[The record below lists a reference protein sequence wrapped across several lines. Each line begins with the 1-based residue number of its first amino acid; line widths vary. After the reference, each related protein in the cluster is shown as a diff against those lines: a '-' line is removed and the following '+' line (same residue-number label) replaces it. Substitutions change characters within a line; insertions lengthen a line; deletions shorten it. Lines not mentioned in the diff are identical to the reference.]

1 MPLREKIAATRSPAW
16 TGTLSRRRD
25 PHGVACGRTGETMDE
40 PATTR
45 ASLLELL
52 RDAPEDGAAWQEFV
66 RIYAPP
72 VLAWCHARG
81 LQHADA
87 EDVAQTVLVRFWRH
101 AERFHYDPSR
111 RFRHYL
117 KRIVATTLADWHAEA
132 PRLRLQSDA
141 DALAAAVAS
150 TPARDELADR
160 LEAAF
165 DLERLRVAMRDVERR
180 VHPRTWQ
187 AFQLLAL
194 DHRPGRDVAALL
206 GMEVNTAY
214 AARSKVL
221 RLIRET
227 VAALAGEAAPE
238 PGRPDPGNP

>member
-1 MPLREKIAATRSPAW
+1 MPFREKIGRVRMLA
-16 TGTLSRRRD
+16 GIGILLRRRD
-25 PHGVACGRTGETMDE
+25 PHCVACGRAGETMDE

-52 RDAPEDGAAWQEFV
+52 RSAPEDGAAWQEFV

-117 KRIVATTLADWHAEA
+117 KRIVATTLADWHAAA
-132 PRLRLQSDA
+132 PGLRLQSDA

-150 TPARDELADR
+150 APAREDLAHR

-165 DLERLRVAMRDVERR
+165 DLERVSVAMRDVERR

-194 DHRPGRDVAALL
+194 EHRPGRDVAALL
-206 GMEVNTAY
+206 GMEVNTVY

-238 PGRPDPGNP
+238 PWRPDPGNP